1 MKKLIALLII
11 SFSFVKMGCSQAVTK
26 DAVLG
31 EWLAE
36 SKGGKVLIYKQG
48 EKYFGKISWG
58 KSGNEKK
65 DVKDPDEKLK
75 TQTLVGSIILKNFES
90 TGKSWEEGTIY
101 DPNNGKTYSC
111 TIKIKKSN
119 ELEIRGFIGISILGR
134 TTVWTRS
141 PQAPKGGN

>member
-36 SKGGKVLIYKQG
+36 SKDGKVLIYKQG

-58 KSGNEKK
+58 RDGDKK
-65 DVKDPDEKLK
+65 DLNNPDTKLK
-75 TQTLVGSIILKNFES
+75 TQPIIGSVILKGFDF
-90 TGKSWEEGTIY
+90 TGKVWENGTIY

-111 TIKIKKSN
+111 TIKMKKLN
-119 ELEIRGFIGISILGR
+119 ELEIRGFIGISLLGR
-134 TTVWTRS
+134 TTVWTR
-141 PQAPKGGN
+141 AK

>member
-36 SKGGKVLIYKQG
+36 SKDGKVLIYKQG

-58 KSGNEKK
+58 RDGDKK
-65 DVKDPDEKLK
+65 DVNNPDDKLK
-75 TQTLVGSIILKNFES
+75 TQPVIGSVILRGFDF
-90 TGKSWEEGTIY
+90 TGKIWENGTIY
-101 DPNNGKTYSC
+101 DPSNGKIYSC
-111 TIKIKKSN
+111 TIKMKKPN
-119 ELEIRGFIGISILGR
+119 ELEIRGYVGISLLGR
-134 TTVWTRS
+134 TTTWTRV
-141 PQAPKGGN
+141 K

>member
-36 SKGGKVLIYKQG
+36 SKDGKVLIYKQG

-58 KSGNEKK
+58 RDGDKK
-65 DVKDPDEKLK
+65 DLNNPDTKLK
-75 TQTLVGSIILKNFES
+75 TQPIIGSVILKGFDF
-90 TGKSWEEGTIY
+90 TGKVWENGTIY

-111 TIKIKKSN
+111 TIKMKKTN
-119 ELEIRGFIGISILGR
+119 ELEIRGFIGISLLGR
-134 TTVWTRS
+134 TTVWTR
-141 PQAPKGGN
+141 AK

>member
-11 SFSFVKMGCSQAVTK
+11 IISFVNVGHSQTVTK

-36 SKGGKVLIYKQG
+36 SKDGKVLIYKQG

-58 KSGNEKK
+58 KDGERK
-65 DVKDPDEKLK
+65 DVNNPDAKLK
-75 TQTLVGSIILKNFES
+75 TQPIIGSVILKGFEF
-90 TGKSWEEGTIY
+90 TGKAWEDGTIY

-111 TIKIKKSN
+111 TIKMKKAN
-119 ELEIRGFIGISILGR
+119 ELEIRGFIGISLLGR
-134 TTVWTRS
+134 TTVWTRT
-141 PQAPKGGN
+141 K

>member
-36 SKGGKVLIYKQG
+36 SKDGKVLIYKQG

-58 KSGNEKK
+58 RDGDKK
-65 DVKDPDEKLK
+65 DVNNPDTKLK
-75 TQTLVGSIILKNFES
+75 TQPIIGSVILKGFDF
-90 TGKSWEEGTIY
+90 TGKVWENGTIY

-111 TIKIKKSN
+111 TIKMKKLN
-119 ELEIRGFIGISILGR
+119 ELEIRGFIGISLLGR
-134 TTVWTRS
+134 TTVWTR
-141 PQAPKGGN
+141 AK

>member
-11 SFSFVKMGCSQAVTK
+11 SFCFVNAGHSQAVTK

-31 EWLAE
+31 EWLSE
-36 SKGGKVLIYKQG
+36 KKDGKVLIYKQG

-58 KSGNEKK
+58 KDGGEKK
-65 DVKDPDEKLK
+65 DVNNPDEKMK
-75 TQTLVGSIILKNFES
+75 TQPIVGSVILKGFEF

-111 TIKIKKSN
+111 NIKMKKPN
-119 ELEIRGFIGISILGR
+119 ELEIRGYVGISLLGR
-134 TTVWTRS
+134 TTVWTR
-141 PQAPKGGN
+141 AK

>member
-11 SFSFVKMGCSQAVTK
+11 SFSFVKMGCSQVVTK

-36 SKGGKVLIYKQG
+36 SKDGKVLIYKQS

-58 KSGNEKK
+58 RDGDKK
-65 DVKDPDEKLK
+65 DVNNPDAKLK
-75 TQTLVGSIILKNFES
+75 TQPIIGSVILKGFDF
-90 TGKSWEEGTIY
+90 TGKVWENGTIY

-111 TIKIKKSN
+111 TIKMKKPN
-119 ELEIRGFIGISILGR
+119 ELEIRGFIGISLLGR
-134 TTVWTRS
+134 TTVWTR
-141 PQAPKGGN
+141 AK

>member
-11 SFSFVKMGCSQAVTK
+11 SFSFVKMGCSQAVNK

-36 SKGGKVLIYKQG
+36 SKDGKVLIYKQG

-58 KSGNEKK
+58 RDGDKK
-65 DVKDPDEKLK
+65 DVNNPDAKLK
-75 TQTLVGSIILKNFES
+75 TQPIIGSVILKGFDF
-90 TGKSWEEGTIY
+90 TGKVWENGTIY

-111 TIKIKKSN
+111 TIKMKKPN
-119 ELEIRGFIGISILGR
+119 ELEIRGFIGISLLGR
-134 TTVWTRS
+134 TTVWTR
-141 PQAPKGGN
+141 AK